1 MTEYVTTA
9 DALFFHQQ
17 LIRRY
22 GGAAGIRDAGALESA
37 LHRPK
42 TGYYDTIV
50 EEAAA
55 LLESLVQ
62 IHPFVGGNQCV
73 ALAVV
78 DVFLRINGHAV
89 TGESSRLSESF
100 IELLEKQRFSMEF
113 LVPWLKANV
122 VNNAAC

>member
-9 DALFFHQQ
+9 DALFFHQEM
-17 LIRRY
+17 IRRY
-22 GGAAGIRDAGALESA
+22 GRAAGVRDAGALESA
-37 LHRPK
+37 LLRPK

-62 IHPFVGGNQCV
+62 IHPFIGGNQCV

-78 DVFLRINGHAV
+78 DVFLRINGYAV
-89 TGESSRLSESF
+89 AGDSSRLSESL
-100 IELLEKQRFSMEF
+100 IELLENQRFAMEF
-113 LVPWLKANV
+113 LVPWLEVNI
-122 VNNAAC
+122 VNNSAC